1 MVEPVTHKQMND
13 QFHIHSEAMKKFI
26 SQEFKNKEKLDSAHR
41 ENLDQRMSEGS
52 KKMEDHHDTLYGNG
66 GDGLVKLVDRLWQ
79 GRYWVS
85 VLALAVV
92 GKIIA
97 DIFMK

>member
-1 MVEPVTHKQMND
+1 
-13 QFHIHSEAMKKFI
+13 
-26 SQEFKNKEKLDSAHR
+26 
-41 ENLDQRMSEGS
+41 MSEGS